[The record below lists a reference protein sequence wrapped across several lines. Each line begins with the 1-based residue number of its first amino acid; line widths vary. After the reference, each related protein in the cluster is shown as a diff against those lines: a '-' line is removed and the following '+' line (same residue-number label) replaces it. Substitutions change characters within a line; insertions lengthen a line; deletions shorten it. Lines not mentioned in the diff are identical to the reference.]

1 MMETI
6 VQWATILSPI
16 IAVGLAWWT
25 VRSSSRDT
33 NKKIDAI
40 EDSTAKQIKTV
51 KKLTRLQLELS
62 TMQINKELWESR
74 YRHLQTTQKQSSNE
88 GIGAAMRAQLPPS
101 MQDEIRRKE
110 DLSYEEDFYTKQRQ
124 FLEGYQK
131 RLMEIQKELE
141 ED

>member
-1 MMETI
+1 MTEV
-6 VQWATILSPI
+6 VQWTTILSPI
-16 IAVGLAWWT
+16 IAVIVA
-25 VRSSSRDT
+25 VVAIYCSSRDT
-33 NKKIDAI
+33 NKKIAAI

-74 YRHLQTTQKQSSNE
+74 YRHHQTTQKQSSND

-101 MQDEIRRKE
+101 MQDDWRRKE

>member
-1 MMETI
+1 MNDI
-6 VQWATILSPI
+6 VQLATILSPI

-33 NKKIDAI
+33 NKKIAAI

-74 YRHLQTTQKQSSNE
+74 YRHHQTTQKQSSND

-110 DLSYEEDFYTKQRQ
+110 DLSYEEDFLEKQRKV
-124 FLEGYQK
+124 LVSNQK
-131 RLMEIQKELE
+131 RLSEIQIELE
-141 ED
+141 EE

>member
-1 MMETI
+1 MTEV

-16 IAVGLAWWT
+16 IAVIVA
-25 VRSSSRDT
+25 VIAIYCSSRDT
-33 NKKIDAI
+33 NKKIAAI

-74 YRHLQTTQKQSSNE
+74 YRRHQTTQKQSSND

-110 DLSYEEDFYTKQRQ
+110 DLSYEEDFLEKQRKV
-124 FLEGYQK
+124 LVSNQK
-131 RLMEIQKELE
+131 RLSEIQIELE
-141 ED
+141 EE

>member
-1 MMETI
+1 MTEV
-6 VQWATILSPI
+6 VQWTTILSPI
-16 IAVGLAWWT
+16 IAVIVA
-25 VRSSSRDT
+25 VVAIYCSSRDT
-33 NKKIDAI
+33 NKKIAAI

-74 YRHLQTTQKQSSNE
+74 YRHHQTTQKQSSND

-110 DLSYEEDFYTKQRQ
+110 DLSYEEDFLEKQRKV
-124 FLEGYQK
+124 LVSNQK
-131 RLMEIQKELE
+131 RLSEIQIELE
-141 ED
+141 EE